1 MNRKS
6 HIKYLYIITMKET
19 NNTFI
24 SFDIF
29 ARAPG
34 ITGAKGI
41 IMETRYMITYFC
53 KKDINMPADTFF
65 VETTTNR
72 NIQTIKEVYELVSR
86 KLKEN
91 DYIYVATEKVDDK
104 VIQSYGLRTSTIEG
118 FKIDEMREG
127 EDWFAAK

>member
-1 MNRKS
+1 
-6 HIKYLYIITMKET
+6 
-19 NNTFI
+19 
-24 SFDIF
+24 
-29 ARAPG
+29 
-34 ITGAKGI
+34 
-41 IMETRYMITYFC
+41 METRYMITYFC
-53 KKDINMPADTFF
+53 KKDINMPVDTFF

-91 DYIYVATEKVDDK
+91 DYIYVVTEKVDDK

>member
-34 ITGAKGI
+34 ITGVKGI
-41 IMETRYMITYFC
+41 TMETRYMITYFC

-91 DYIYVATEKVDDK
+91 EYIYVATEKVDDK

>member
-1 MNRKS
+1 MKRKS
-6 HIKYLYIITMKET
+6 HIKYLYIIIMKEM

-34 ITGAKGI
+34 IIGAKGI
-41 IMETRYMITYFC
+41 TMNNEKTYMITFFC

-65 VETTTNR
+65 VEMS
-72 NIQTIKEVYELVSR
+72 IDGSIKAVYEMIAK

-91 DYIYVATEKVDDK
+91 DYIYVATEKVDGK

-127 EDWFAAK
+127 EDWFETK

>member
-41 IMETRYMITYFC
+41 IMDNEKTYMITYFC
-53 KKDINMPADTFF
+53 KKGINMPIDTFF
-65 VETTTNR
+65 ETL
-72 NIQTIKEVYELVSR
+72 TIDNGVKVVYEMIAK
-86 KLKEN
+86 KLIEN
-91 DYIYVATEKVDDK
+91 EFIYVSTEKTIDGK
-104 VIQSYGLRTSTIEG
+104 TFQGYGLRTSTIEG
-118 FKIDEMREG
+118 FKIDEMKNVD
-127 EDWFAAK
+127 DWFMV

>member
-1 MNRKS
+1 MT
-6 HIKYLYIITMKET
+6 Y
-19 NNTFI
+19 
-24 SFDIF
+24 F

-41 IMETRYMITYFC
+41 TMDNEKTYMITFFC
-53 KKDINMPADTFF
+53 KKDINMPTDTFF
-65 VETTTNR
+65 VEMSINGS
-72 NIQTIKEVYELVSR
+72 IKAVYEMIAK

-91 DYIYVATEKVDDK
+91 DYIYVATEKVDGK

>member
-34 ITGAKGI
+34 IIGAKGI

-91 DYIYVATEKVDDK
+91 DYIYVATETVDDK

>member
-1 MNRKS
+1 MT
-6 HIKYLYIITMKET
+6 Y
-19 NNTFI
+19 
-24 SFDIF
+24 F

-41 IMETRYMITYFC
+41 TMDNEKTYMITFFC

-65 VETTTNR
+65 VEMS
-72 NIQTIKEVYELVSR
+72 IDGSIKAVYEIIAK

-91 DYIYVATEKVDDK
+91 DYIYVATEKVDGK

>member
-6 HIKYLYIITMKET
+6 HIKYLYIITMKEM

-41 IMETRYMITYFC
+41 TMDNEKTYMITFFC

-65 VETTTNR
+65 VEMS
-72 NIQTIKEVYELVSR
+72 IDGSIKAVYEMIAK

-91 DYIYVATEKVDDK
+91 DYIYVATEKVDGK